1 MMKKK
6 VLIASDSLKIQ
17 RQAASCFNPEVYDL
31 IFAQEAHD
39 TLIKIERMRPEYLFI
54 DEELKALNREQLS
67 EVLGRLS
74 SVDLFWFGESSD
86 FKASSFCRVHF
97 VAKPFK
103 AKTLL
108 ETLMAITEE
117 EATPVKSMIDEVS
130 GVDEITRKTQLDENS
145 NGPFSSFRKV
155 VGVDEPTPVE
165 EVTLKV
171 KPQNFKHPVNAK
183 PSVAEPKPISSVDE
197 SSAPEP
203 EEFARQK
210 IEEWVQANLPALA
223 ERLIKEE
230 IAKRF
235 VS

>member
-1 MMKKK
+1 M
-6 VLIASDSLKIQ
+6 LIVSDSLKIQ

-39 TLIKIERMRPEYLFI
+39 ALIKIERMRPEYLFI

-67 EVLGRLS
+67 GVLGRLS
-74 SVDLFWFGESSD
+74 SVDLFWCGEISD
-86 FKASSFCRVHF
+86 VKTSSFCRIHM

-103 AKTLL
+103 AKILL
-108 ETLMAITEE
+108 EILREVTEE
-117 EATPVKSMIDEVS
+117 EVTPVKAMLDEASIVDEV
-130 GVDEITRKTQLDENS
+130 THKTQSDES
-145 NGPFSSFRKV
+145 SSGPFSSFRKV

-171 KPQNFKHPVNAK
+171 KPQNFKQAVNAK
-183 PSVAEPKPISSVDE
+183 PSVAEPKPISSVDK

-210 IEEWVQANLPALA
+210 IEEWVQANLPTLA

>member
-6 VLIASDSLKIQ
+6 VLIASGSLKIQ

-67 EVLGRLS
+67 EVLRRLN

-117 EATPVKSMIDEVS
+117 EATPVKSMIAETALADEV
-130 GVDEITRKTQLDENS
+130 TRKTQQDENS
-145 NGPFSSFRKV
+145 KGPFSSFRKV
-155 VGVDEPTPVE
+155 AGVDEPTPAE

-171 KPQNFKHPVNAK
+171 KPQNFKQPVNTTPAVADPT
-183 PSVAEPKPISSVDE
+183 PSDKQNLLSQ
-197 SSAPEP
+197 PED
-203 EEFARQK
+203 FAHQK
-210 IEEWVQANLPALA
+210 IEEWVEANLPALA